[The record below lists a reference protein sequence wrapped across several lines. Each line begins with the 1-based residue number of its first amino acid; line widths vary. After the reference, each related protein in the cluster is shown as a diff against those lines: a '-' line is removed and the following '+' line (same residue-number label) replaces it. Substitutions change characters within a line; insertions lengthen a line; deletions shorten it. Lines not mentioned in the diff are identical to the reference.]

1 MADTTLKSG
10 IVNSALVGISNF
22 HVAKVLDDP
31 TSGATTYDT
40 VISVPQLRQV
50 QIKPKNNSASL
61 YGDNV
66 AVETANATSEYELTI
81 ETAQLPTEYRALL
94 MGHTF
99 DSATGTMK
107 VSGDDVAPYF
117 AVMFEAQKNN
127 GKKRFVRFTKV
138 KFAEPDE
145 TYKTK
150 EESISFTT
158 PSITGTAIYRNSDK
172 LALVQADEEATGYQ
186 ATTGEKWYTLNE
198 QKTFD

>member
-1 MADTTLKSG
+1 MADAIKSG

-22 HVAKVLDDP
+22 HVAKVMDDP

-40 VISVPQLRQV
+40 VISIPQLRQV

-66 AVETANATSEYELTI
+66 AVETANATSEYDLTI
-81 ETAQLPTEYRALL
+81 ETAQLPVEYRALL
-94 MGHTF
+94 MGHT
-99 DSATGTMK
+99 
-107 VSGDDVAPYF
+107 
-117 AVMFEAQKNN
+117 VMFEAQKNN

-150 EESISFTT
+150 EENISFTT

-186 ATTGEKWYTLNE
+186 ATTGEKWYTLND
-198 QKTFD
+198 QKSFD